1 MMQMQKMADK
11 YSVDIF
17 RDRLSGSV
25 EEASLDLV
33 YGSQSKRRVI
43 EEVLDLVNKMTGQH
57 QDSLD

>member
-17 RDRLSGSV
+17 REKLSGSI

-33 YGSQSKRRVI
+33 YESQSKRRVI
-43 EEVLDLVNKMTGQH
+43 EEVLDLVTKMTDQH
-57 QDSLD
+57 

>member
-11 YSVDIF
+11 YSVDAF

-25 EEASLDLV
+25 EEAALDLV
-33 YGSQSKRRVI
+33 YGTQSKRRVI
-43 EEVLDLVNKMTGQH
+43 EEVLDLVTKMTNHH

>member
-17 RDRLSGSV
+17 RDRLSGSL

-43 EEVLDLVNKMTGQH
+43 EEVLDLVNKMTDQH

>member
-17 RDRLSGSV
+17 RDRLSGSI

-43 EEVLDLVNKMTGQH
+43 EEVLDLVNKMTDKH

>member
-17 RDRLSGSV
+17 RDRLSGSI

-43 EEVLDLVNKMTGQH
+43 EEVLDLVNKMTDQH

>member
-25 EEASLDLV
+25 EEAALDLV